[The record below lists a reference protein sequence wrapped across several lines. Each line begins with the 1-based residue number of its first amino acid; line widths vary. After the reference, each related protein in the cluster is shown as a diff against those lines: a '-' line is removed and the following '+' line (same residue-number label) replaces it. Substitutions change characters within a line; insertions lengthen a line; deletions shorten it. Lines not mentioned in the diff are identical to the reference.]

1 MAQRTRRPNHRL
13 DDVRTRGLLRSGL
26 PATLLLAVAS
36 VAALALATAA
46 PALAQIP
53 GATYNGT
60 FTSQTGTQTFFGGI
74 TLQWGTK
81 TAFDPNAPV
90 SFNVSKDGSKVTDV
104 TLPSEFR
111 GVYVGYG
118 PGSALYCGFSSSGPD
133 SLNLPIING
142 AFKGSRDVG
151 QGIGLDPNK
160 VYSVWL
166 EAAGPHDT
174 SVPGRN
180 TTSAT
185 FVGNRA
191 EGTFRIA
198 VNPDIGVL
206 GDPIQDECTT
216 GYIPWT
222 ASTTAQPPPDGTTV
236 EGSAS
241 AKKTQKQKGKKIV
254 VKVKVKADEDLLA
267 QASGKIKVK
276 RKSYDLKPTPGKDRW
291 LYVAD
296 GTKQTLELNPEKSKH
311 AKKIAKVL
319 KQGKKATAK
328 VTVRLED
335 HVKGE
340 GVGEGNRKTQK
351 LNVKL
356 KR

>member
-1 MAQRTRRPNHRL
+1 M
-13 DDVRTRGLLRSGL
+13 
-26 PATLLLAVAS
+26 LLAAAGILAS
-36 VAALALATAA
+36 
-46 PALAQIP
+46 PASAQVP
-53 GATYNGT
+53 GATYKGT

-118 PGSALYCGFSSSGPD
+118 PGSAAYCGFSSSGPD

-216 GYIPWT
+216 GYVPWT
-222 ASTTAQPPPDGTTV
+222 ASTQAKPAPD
-236 EGSAS
+236 ESCKK
-241 AKKTQKQKGKKIV
+241 AKK
-254 VKVKVKADEDLLA
+254 
-267 QASGKIKVK
+267 
-276 RKSYDLKPTPGKDRW
+276 
-291 LYVAD
+291 
-296 GTKQTLELNPEKSKH
+296 
-311 AKKIAKVL
+311 
-319 KQGKKATAK
+319 
-328 VTVRLED
+328 
-335 HVKGE
+335 
-340 GVGEGNRKTQK
+340 
-351 LNVKL
+351 KL
-356 KR
+356 KRAKKKLKKAKKSGNKKKVKKAKKQVKKAKKQKKKACS